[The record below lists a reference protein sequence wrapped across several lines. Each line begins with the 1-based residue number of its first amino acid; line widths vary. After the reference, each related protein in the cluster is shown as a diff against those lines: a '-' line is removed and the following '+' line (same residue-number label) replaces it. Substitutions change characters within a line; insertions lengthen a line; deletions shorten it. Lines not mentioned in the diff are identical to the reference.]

1 MSGQVVEVQ
10 PLSRDPEEGQWSTGL
25 CECYK
30 DMGDCEYPSFH
41 LPLHFLL
48 IFHVIFRGEHDTEAL
63 ILTTRGA
70 KHSTVLP
77 TNILLSMM
85 DVVIFI

>member
-1 MSGQVVEVQ
+1 MSATRIWETVSTHEVIY
-10 PLSRDPEEGQWSTGL
+10 LL
-25 CECYK
+25 I
-30 DMGDCEYPSFH
+30 
-41 LPLHFLL
+41 FLL

-70 KHSTVLP
+70 KLSTVLP
-77 TNILLSMM
+77 TNILLSLM